1 MWMHLMLTIYLNDL
15 LLSIAF
21 QISQFWCKYFE
32 YTRNQLPFCFCY
44 AWLHRLLFFNRY
56 LSVGLY
62 WIQCFILLES
72 SDNDHWMKF
81 VPLILC
87 FILDTSLPIWSKLVN
102 LCSSRRSTVK
112 QYFVTYRNRF
122 VFFFLIFF
130 NRSPF
135 FFLKNVHVDGY
146 NLNEKLCCDFYASM
160 LVPKRIVVAALPRTC
175 YLVFTY

>member
-1 MWMHLMLTIYLNDL
+1 MYIKLKILFGSCNNHI
-15 LLSIAF
+15 LS
-21 QISQFWCKYFE
+21 
-32 YTRNQLPFCFCY
+32 
-44 AWLHRLLFFNRY
+44 LFFSNHIISLFFSSY
-56 LSVGLY
+56 STILSFCHFLLEFFSFYIMLSFVTLY

-135 FFLKNVHVDGY
+135 FF
-146 NLNEKLCCDFYASM
+146 
-160 LVPKRIVVAALPRTC
+160 
-175 YLVFTY
+175 